1 MQLILVR
8 HTEAAS
14 VGQLGAT
21 TDFDRPLTPRGH
33 ATARRLTDRLK
44 AMGVRADVVA
54 CSPLLRAQ
62 QTAAP
67 LLELTGREPV
77 TIDHLAPDTHKPKK
91 VARALADL
99 GVGSAIAVG
108 HLPDIAYFA
117 GWLIGTGGAGVAF
130 DKGTAAL
137 IEVGA
142 KVEEGTG
149 TLEWL
154 MSPGCYL

>member
-8 HTEAAS
+8 HAEAAN
-14 VGQLGAT
+14 VGQLGAAC
-21 TDFDRPLTPRGH
+21 DFDRPLTPHGH

-44 AMGVRADVVA
+44 GMGVRTDAVVS
-54 CSPLLRAQ
+54 SPLLRAQ
-62 QTAAP
+62 QTAEP
-67 LLELTGREPV
+67 LLELATGELV
-77 TIDHLAPDTHKPKK
+77 TIDALAPDTHKPKK
-91 VARALADL
+91 LARALADL

-117 GWLIGTGGAGVAF
+117 GWLIGTGGAGLAF

-142 KVEEGTG
+142 KVEEGGG

-154 MSPGCYL
+154 VTPGWY

>member
-8 HTEAAS
+8 HAEAAS

-21 TDFDRPLTPRGH
+21 RDFDRPLTPHGH

-44 AMGVRADVVA
+44 ATGVRAGVVTS
-54 CSPLLRAQ
+54 SPLLRAQ

-67 LLELTGREPV
+67 LLELADGELV
-77 TIDHLAPDTHKPKK
+77 TIDELAPDSHKPKK

-99 GVGSAIAVG
+99 GAGTVIAVG

-117 GWLIGTGGAGVAF
+117 GWLIGTGGVGVAF

-142 KVEEGTG
+142 KVEEGAG

-154 MSPGCYL
+154 VSPGWY